1 MFDGQ
6 IVKNLLKESGRPT
19 ADLSELLYGNRKRSV
34 SNLLGEKSNPT
45 AHTLEQMSKFFGVPI
60 DYFFRDEEEQKLTE
74 STPVTVYMRTIIDTQ
89 KKLIQEQEERIKN
102 LEKIVA
108 LREEEMTLYKS
119 KWIVPRALGTRWQKC
134 AKKVAHNGGLTNWNK
149 DNYLWEKV
157 VSFCVKKCPK
167 NVPKQAKI
175 DIKLNC

>member
-60 DYFFRDEEEQKLTE
+60 DYFFSGEEEQKLTE

-119 KWIVPRALGTRWQKC
+119 K
-134 AKKVAHNGGLTNWNK
+134 
-149 DNYLWEKV
+149 
-157 VSFCVKKCPK
+157 
-167 NVPKQAKI
+167 
-175 DIKLNC
+175 

>member
-1 MFDGQ
+1 MFDDQ
-6 IVKNLLKESGRPT
+6 IVKNLLKGSGRPT

-74 STPVTVYMRTIIDTQ
+74 STPVTVYIRTIIDTQ

-119 KWIVPRALGTRWQKC
+119 K
-134 AKKVAHNGGLTNWNK
+134 
-149 DNYLWEKV
+149 
-157 VSFCVKKCPK
+157 
-167 NVPKQAKI
+167 
-175 DIKLNC
+175 

>member
-1 MFDGQ
+1 MFSGQ
-6 IVKNLLKESGRPT
+6 IVKNLLKETGRPT

-134 AKKVAHNGGLTNWNK
+134 AQKVAQRGNLIDWYI
-149 DNYLWEKV
+149 DDYLLEKV
-157 VSFCVKKCPK
+157 CDFRCEKCPK
-167 NVPKQAKI
+167 IVPKQAKI

>member
-45 AHTLEQMSKFFGVPI
+45 AHTLEQMSKFFGVP
-60 DYFFRDEEEQKLTE
+60 
-74 STPVTVYMRTIIDTQ
+74 TIIDTQ

-119 KWIVPRALGTRWQKC
+119 K
-134 AKKVAHNGGLTNWNK
+134 
-149 DNYLWEKV
+149 
-157 VSFCVKKCPK
+157 
-167 NVPKQAKI
+167 
-175 DIKLNC
+175 

>member
-1 MFDGQ
+1 MQQNYNKNFIYANIRVKKRTYNCTFFRRNFCNIKDIKLKIEKAMFD
-6 IVKNLLKESGRPT
+6 
-19 ADLSELLYGNRKRSV
+19 
-34 SNLLGEKSNPT
+34 
-45 AHTLEQMSKFFGVPI
+45 FFGVPI

-119 KWIVPRALGTRWQKC
+119 K
-134 AKKVAHNGGLTNWNK
+134 
-149 DNYLWEKV
+149 
-157 VSFCVKKCPK
+157 
-167 NVPKQAKI
+167 
-175 DIKLNC
+175 